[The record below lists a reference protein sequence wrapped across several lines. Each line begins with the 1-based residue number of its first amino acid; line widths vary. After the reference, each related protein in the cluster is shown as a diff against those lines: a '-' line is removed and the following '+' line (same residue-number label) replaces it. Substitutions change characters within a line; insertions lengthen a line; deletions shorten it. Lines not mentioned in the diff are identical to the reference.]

1 VPETWRCECGYT
13 NMNAKACLVCRR
25 PRQAVTAG
33 VQDEPSA
40 EVTDPEP
47 ESELVTGPAAD
58 DRRPKRPL
66 RAGKAAKRT
75 TRRAPE
81 D

>member
-13 NMNAKACLVCRR
+13 NMNTKACLVCRR
-25 PRQAVTAG
+25 PRQAVT
-33 VQDEPSA
+33 VSIQDEPLA

-47 ESELVTGPAAD
+47 ESELVTGPPAEVQ
-58 DRRPKRPL
+58 RPKRPL
-66 RAGKAAKRT
+66 RASRPTKKAPPRSKT
-75 TRRAPE
+75 

>member
-13 NMNAKACLVCRR
+13 NMNAKACMVCRR
-25 PRQAVTAG
+25 PRQAVTAST
-33 VQDEPSA
+33 VSEPLA

-47 ESELVTGPAAD
+47 ESELVTGPPAED
-58 DRRPKRPL
+58 QRPKRPL

-75 TRRAPE
+75 TRRAPK